1 MFAYFWW
8 LAWKQFSIAH
18 FSQSTIVS
26 FPIKETAHWWNDF
39 LKSFHNGPLVSQL
52 IPPLPLDNSM
62 GCLKNVPFETAAA
75 IL

>member
-1 MFAYFWW
+1 ME
-8 LAWKQFSIAH
+8 I
-18 FSQSTIVS
+18 STIVS
-26 FPIKETAHWWNDF
+26 FSIKETAHWWNDF

-52 IPPLPLDNSM
+52 IPPPPLDNSM